1 MENINSAVTMKE
13 LPISERPYEKCERE
27 GAQSLSDAELLA
39 ILIQSGTR
47 KETAVDLA
55 RKLLMQNPEKN
66 LLGLARM
73 DFGRLTAVSG
83 IGRVKA
89 LKLLAAFELMKRVS
103 REGFGEKPVL
113 KSPAS
118 IAEYYMQRL
127 RFLNV
132 EEVHAAFFNTKCIFL
147 GEKRLS
153 VGTVNSSV
161 VSPREIFIE
170 ALLREAVGVI
180 LVHNHPSGDPT
191 ASREDIHLTVQVSQA
206 GRMLDIRLL
215 DHIII
220 GDNRYFSFKESG
232 CSPF

>member
-1 MENINSAVTMKE
+1 
-13 LPISERPYEKCERE
+13 
-27 GAQSLSDAELLA
+27 
-39 ILIQSGTR
+39 
-47 KETAVDLA
+47 
-55 RKLLMQNPEKN
+55 
-66 LLGLARM
+66 M

>member
-1 MENINSAVTMKE
+1 MEKFSSPMTMKD
-13 LPISERPYEKCERE
+13 LPLSERPYEKCERE
-27 GAQSLSDAELLA
+27 GAENLSDAELLA
-39 ILIQSGTR
+39 ILLQSGTK
-47 KETAVDLA
+47 KETAVELA
-55 RKLLMQNPEKN
+55 RRLLMQNPEKN
-66 LLGLARM
+66 LSGLAKM
-73 DFGRLTAVSG
+73 SFKRLISVNG

-89 LKLLAAFELMKRVS
+89 VKLLSAFELMKRLS
-103 REGFGEKPVL
+103 REGFGGRVTL
-113 KSPAS
+113 QNPAS

-127 RFLNV
+127 RFLSV
-132 EEVHAAFFNTKCIFL
+132 EEVHVAFFNTKCIFL

-153 VGTVNSSV
+153 VGTVNSSLI
-161 VSPREIFIE
+161 SPREIFIE
-170 ALLREAVGVI
+170 ALFREAVGII

-191 ASREDIHLTVQVSQA
+191 ASHEDIHLTAQVAQA